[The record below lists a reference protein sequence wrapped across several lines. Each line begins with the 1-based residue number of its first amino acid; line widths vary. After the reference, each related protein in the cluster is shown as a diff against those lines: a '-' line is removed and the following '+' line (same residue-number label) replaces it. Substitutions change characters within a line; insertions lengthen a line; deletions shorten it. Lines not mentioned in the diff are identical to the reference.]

1 MAPAYATNPLMG
13 TDLPSFSGPRFGRR
27 GRSQYVCSFFP
38 FRGCNVL
45 AAFDEPL
52 CFCVPS
58 PTHRNNRDSPRDA
71 FALVLEGGGP
81 SEPIPESP
89 MAIRRHGL
97 RLDVCENF
105 GVCRPLDFWLVPV
118 GDAFSPGGVVFWAG
132 SFQEVD
138 SPVCHGYSFGGFFLH
153 LP

>member
-1 MAPAYATNPLMG
+1 MFAHSFRLEVATFWRHSMSL
-13 TDLPSFSGPRFGRR
+13 
-27 GRSQYVCSFFP
+27 Y
-38 FRGCNVL
+38 
-45 AAFDEPL
+45 
-52 CFCVPS
+52 
-58 PTHRNNRDSPRDA
+58 A
-71 FALVLEGGGP
+71 FAFPPQHIATIAIVPEMLSRLFWRGGGP

-138 SPVCHGYSFGGFFLH
+138 SPVCHGCPFGGFFFISNR
-153 LP
+153 